1 MLRARSSPI
10 RSLGEYMTSA
20 ICRLLLLALL
30 LTSARFIRA
39 QEEGTDDPK
48 FNTNL
53 GWPVSAPLNPIAQFA
68 GAGTGVIYG
77 AGYNFTRRHGVLGEF
92 MWDGLNPGAG
102 ALTPIR
108 AALPLNDISGH
119 SSLYALTA
127 NYRFELRGRALGI
140 YFIGGGGWYV
150 RKSSLTRVVVT
161 GNTVTCSPVW
171 LWWGATCTSG
181 VVTANQTLVSSSS
194 GALGGN
200 AGIGF
205 TARVGDAPYRIY
217 VETRYHYANTRS
229 INTQLIVVSVGI
241 RY

>member
-1 MLRARSSPI
+1 
-10 RSLGEYMTSA
+10 MTSA
-20 ICRLLLLALL
+20 VCRILLLAVLL
-30 LTSARFIRA
+30 NAARFIWA
-39 QEEGTDDPK
+39 QEEGEGNDDPK

-68 GAGTGVIYG
+68 GAGTGLIYG
-77 AGYNFTRRHGVLGEF
+77 AGYNFTRRHGVFGEF
-92 MWDGLNPGAG
+92 MWDWLNPGAG

-108 AALPLNDISGH
+108 VALQRNDITGH
-119 SSLYALTA
+119 SNLYALTA
-127 NYRFELRGRALGI
+127 NYRFELRGKALGI

-150 RKSSLTRVVVT
+150 RKSSLTKVVVT
-161 GNTVTCSPVW
+161 GNTVTCQPVW

-181 VVTANQTLVSSSS
+181 VVTANQTLLSSSS
-194 GALGGN
+194 SALGGN

-217 VETRYHYANTRS
+217 VETRYHYANSRT
-229 INTQLIVVSVGI
+229 INTQLIVTTVGI

>member
-1 MLRARSSPI
+1 MKRSDRISDP
-10 RSLGEYMTSA
+10 GEYMTSVA
-20 ICRLLLLALL
+20 SHLLLLGLL
-30 LTSARFIRA
+30 LLSAGAIRA
-39 QEEGTDDPK
+39 QEQEEEIDNPK

-53 GWPVSAPLNPIAQFA
+53 GLPISAPLNPMARFS

-92 MWDGLNPGAG
+92 MWDWLNPGAG

-108 AALPLNDISGH
+108 AALPLNDVSGH
-119 SSLYALTA
+119 SNLYALTA

-140 YFIGGGGWYV
+140 YFIAGGGWYV
-150 RKSSLTRVVVT
+150 RKSSLSKVVVT
-161 GNTVTCSPVW
+161 GNTVTCTPVW

-181 VVTANQTLVSSSS
+181 VVTANQTLISSSS

-205 TARVGDAPYRIY
+205 TARVGDAPYRMY
-217 VETRYHYANTRS
+217 VETRYHYANTRA
-229 INTQLIVVSVGI
+229 INTQLIVATVGI

>member
-1 MLRARSSPI
+1 
-10 RSLGEYMTSA
+10 
-20 ICRLLLLALL
+20 LALL
-30 LTSARFIRA
+30 LNSARFIPA
-39 QEEGTDDPK
+39 QEEGADDPK

-53 GWPVSAPLNPIAQFA
+53 GWPVSAPLNPTAQFA
-68 GAGTGVIYG
+68 GAGTGVIYE
-77 AGYNFTRRHGVLGEF
+77 AGYNFTRRHAVLGEF
-92 MWDGLNPGAG
+92 MWDWLNPGAG

-108 AALPLNDISGH
+108 VALKLHDISGH
-119 SSLYALTA
+119 SNLYALTA

-140 YFIGGGGWYV
+140 YFIAGGGWYV

-161 GNTVTCSPVW
+161 GNTVTCTPVW

-181 VVTANQTLVSSSS
+181 VVTANQTLISSSP

-217 VETRYHYANTRS
+217 VETRYHYANTET
-229 INTQLIVVSVGI
+229 INTQLIATTVGI

>member
-1 MLRARSSPI
+1 
-10 RSLGEYMTSA
+10 MTSA
-20 ICRLLLLALL
+20 AGRLLLLGLL
-30 LTSARFIRA
+30 LIPESAIRA
-39 QEEGTDDPK
+39 QEEGGGDDNPK

-92 MWDGLNPGAG
+92 MWDWLNPGGG
-102 ALTPIR
+102 ALTPVR
-108 AALPLNDISGH
+108 VALQLNDISAH
-119 SSLYALTA
+119 SNLYALTA

-150 RKSSLTRVVVT
+150 RKSSLSKVVVT
-161 GNTVTCSPVW
+161 GTTVTCTPVW
-171 LWWGATCTSG
+171 LWWGAACSSG
-181 VVTANQTLVSSSS
+181 IVTANQTLLSSSS
-194 GALGGN
+194 SALGGN

-205 TARVGDAPYRIY
+205 TARVGDAPYRMY
-217 VETRYHYANTRS
+217 VETRYHYANTRT
-229 INTQLIVVSVGI
+229 INTQLVVATVGI

>member
-1 MLRARSSPI
+1 
-10 RSLGEYMTSA
+10 MTSA
-20 ICRLLLLALL
+20 VSRLLLLGLL
-30 LTSARFIRA
+30 LIPGRAIRA
-39 QEEGTDDPK
+39 QEEEEGNDDPK

-53 GWPVSAPLNPIAQFA
+53 GWPVTAPLNPIAQFA

-92 MWDGLNPGAG
+92 MWDWLNPGAG

-108 AALPLNDISGH
+108 AVLQLNDISGH
-119 SSLYALTA
+119 SNLYALTA
-127 NYRFELRGRALGI
+127 NYRFELRGRTLGM
-140 YFIGGGGWYV
+140 YFIAGGGWYV
-150 RKSSLTRVVVT
+150 RKSSLTKVVVT
-161 GNTVTCSPVW
+161 GNTVTCTPVW

-217 VETRYHYANTRS
+217 VETRYHYADSRT
-229 INTQLIVVSVGI
+229 INTQLVVTTVGI